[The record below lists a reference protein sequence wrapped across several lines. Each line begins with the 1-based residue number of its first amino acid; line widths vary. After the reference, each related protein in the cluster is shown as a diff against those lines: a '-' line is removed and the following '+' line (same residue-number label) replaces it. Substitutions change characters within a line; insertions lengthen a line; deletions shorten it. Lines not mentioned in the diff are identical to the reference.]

1 MSARLPAEWE
11 DQDGILLPWPHP
23 DSDWST
29 MLDQVEPVFLEIA
42 QTASRYEQVLIVA
55 PDTSD
60 LPYKLA
66 SVGAHMENIRLLD
79 IPTNDTWARDFGPIT
94 VYRDGQAT
102 PVDFQFTG
110 WGNKFAADRDNQ
122 VTKELGKRN
131 IFAAGM
137 PTNNNLVLEGGSIE
151 SDGNGTLLTTSRC
164 LLHPNRN
171 PALGKDEI
179 EKILIKEFGLQ
190 QILWL
195 NSGFL
200 LGDDTDAHIDILARF
215 APQNTILYITCDD
228 RQDPHHEELAAMQ
241 SELEG
246 LRTVTGNP
254 FRLLKLPM
262 PAPRFDEEGNRL
274 AATYANFLVI
284 NNAVLVPVYEDK
296 NDEAACGIIVSA
308 FPGREIV
315 PINCLPL
322 INQGGSLHCT
332 TMQLP
337 KGVLA

>member
-1 MSARLPAEWE
+1 MSVRLPAEWE

-29 MLDQVEPVFLEIA
+29 MLEQVEPVFLEIA
-42 QTASRYEQVLIVA
+42 RAASRCGQVLVIA
-55 PDTSD
+55 PDTSA
-60 LPYKLA
+60 LPAKLA
-66 SVGAHMENIRLLD
+66 SADAAMENIRLLD

-94 VYRDGQAT
+94 VYRDGLAT

-110 WGNKFAADRDNQ
+110 WGNKFPAERDNR
-122 VTKELGKRN
+122 VTTELGNREVFATRPVRN
-131 IFAAGM
+131 S
-137 PTNNNLVLEGGSIE
+137 LVLEGGSIE

-171 PALGKDEI
+171 PELSKDDI
-179 EKILIKEFGLQ
+179 ENILIKEFGLQ

-195 NSGFL
+195 DSGFL

-215 APQNTILYITCDD
+215 APKNTILYVTCDD
-228 RQDPHHEELAAMQ
+228 QQDPHYKELAAMQ
-241 SELEG
+241 AELEKF
-246 LRTVTGNP
+246 RTADGSHYR
-254 FRLLKLPM
+254 RLELPM
-262 PAPRFDEEGNRL
+262 PSARYDEEGNRM

-284 NNAVLVPVYEDK
+284 NNAVLVPVYDDDSDK
-296 NDEAACGIIVSA
+296 AACEIIASA
-308 FPGREIV
+308 FPAREVV

-322 INQGGSLHCT
+322 IYQGGSLHCS